1 MREPTPRPDRS
12 NSGAARDVALRAEQQ
27 RLALSAGVSNP
38 AGNVSGTLSGTS
50 TVAVIERG
58 RLVSATLDDI
68 GGVIGGGGGGSTW
81 LWQEVNFGSVP
92 AQAGRFVVTFSGAT
106 VGQLAQV
113 VEYPVTL
120 SNGELGDRCEM
131 DSVDLVGHVLGSDQI
146 TVHWRSSGPVAG
158 LRAVAF
164 TAVNLA

>member
-1 MREPTPRPDRS
+1 MANYGQPDYS
-12 NSGAARDVALRAEQQ
+12 MTGGK
-27 RLALSAGVSNP
+27 RLAAERLRRSVSSANQLATALAGGNSAGSLTNDTKL
-38 AGNVSGTLSGTS
+38 ALLEDGEL
-50 TVAVIERG
+50 
-58 RLVSATLDDI
+58 ATATI
-68 GGVIGGGGGGSTW
+68 AEVGAIIGGGGGGSTW